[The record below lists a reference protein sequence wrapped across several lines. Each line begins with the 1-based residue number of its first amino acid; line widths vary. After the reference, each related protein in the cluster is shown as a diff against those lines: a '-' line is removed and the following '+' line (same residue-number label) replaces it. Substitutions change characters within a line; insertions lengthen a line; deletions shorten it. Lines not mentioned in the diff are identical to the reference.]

1 VEGHRTSTAAGN
13 VGTARQFAVVTY
25 PAPGLLVLGE
35 IDYADGW
42 GDRILADIDSILRQ
56 RWLPAVWGFS
66 IGGLTAEG
74 KVLIEEVSLTRN
86 PAHPDARVLAIGADA
101 LSTWELLSE
110 APRSGAS
117 DRAGNG

>member
-1 VEGHRTSTAAGN
+1 
-13 VGTARQFAVVTY
+13 
-25 PAPGLLVLGE
+25 LGE

-74 KVLIEEVSLTRN
+74 KVLIEEVSLTCN

>member
-1 VEGHRTSTAAGN
+1 
-13 VGTARQFAVVTY
+13 
-25 PAPGLLVLGE
+25 LVLEKSTTPTGGATE
-35 IDYADGW
+35 
-42 GDRILADIDSILRQ
+42 ILADIDAILRK

-110 APRSGAS
+110 APRFGAS
-117 DRAGNG
+117 DRAGSG